1 MNAVKTKSGWWYILP
16 LLFSIDGGLISFFI
30 IRHDDPIKAR
40 NCLVIGGFRMLLDI
54 LIVSIFA
61 SVIAPSISVEEFIPA
76 F

>member
-1 MNAVKTKSGWWYILP
+1 MNTIKTKSGWWYILP

-40 NCLVIGGFRMLLDI
+40 NCLVIGGFRILLDV

-61 SVIAPSISVEEFIPA
+61 SVIASTISAGEFIPA